1 MNVQSK
7 QAFAAVPNGTLFYE
21 TVGEGSPL
29 VFLHGFSVDHQ
40 MWDSQVDFF
49 AQHHQVIRYDLRG
62 FGRSSLPTEPYAHV
76 DDLRAL
82 LDHLQLTQAT
92 LVGLSRG
99 GSVALD
105 FTLTHP
111 QRVEKLVLVDSALGG
126 YRWSTEQR
134 QLDQAVWETA
144 RTEGLPAGKAAWL
157 CHPLFAPALEQPV
170 VAQHFAQM
178 VDDYSGWHFLHRDLD
193 QRLDRPAAQR
203 LSEVYC
209 PTLIVVGERDL
220 VDFLQIAEQLAA
232 GIPGAHKIVLPG
244 VGHMANM
251 EAPSAFN
258 AAVLAFLA
266 ENDAA

>member
-1 MNVQSK
+1 MRAVQGVATMNDGS
-7 QAFAAVPNGTLFYE
+7 LYYE
-21 TVGEGSPL
+21 VTGDGPPL
-29 VFLHGFSVDHQ
+29 VFLHGFSVDHR

-105 FTLTHP
+105 FTLTYP
-111 QRVEKLVLVDSALGG
+111 QRVDKLVLVDSVLGG

-144 RTEGLPAGKAAWL
+144 RTEGAT
-157 CHPLFAPALEQPV
+157 
-170 VAQHFAQM
+170 
-178 VDDYSGWHFLHRDLD
+178 S
-193 QRLDRPAAQR
+193 
-203 LSEVYC
+203 
-209 PTLIVVGERDL
+209 
-220 VDFLQIAEQLAA
+220 
-232 GIPGAHKIVLPG
+232 
-244 VGHMANM
+244 
-251 EAPSAFN
+251 
-258 AAVLAFLA
+258 
-266 ENDAA
+266 